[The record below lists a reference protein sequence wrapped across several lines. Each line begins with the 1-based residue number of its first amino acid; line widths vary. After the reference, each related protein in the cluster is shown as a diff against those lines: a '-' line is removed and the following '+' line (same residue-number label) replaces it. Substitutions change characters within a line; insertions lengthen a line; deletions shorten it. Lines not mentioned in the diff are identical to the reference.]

1 MGLPKCLSGYS
12 SISWTFTE
20 CEKQMNIICFRKKS
34 KNFLGILTFGAS
46 LELPELLPGQ
56 VGLTRSQLPAHAI
69 WKKNCTGSQPH
80 SRRPSMFTRSH
91 FPCLYLFLTVPLII

>member
-46 LELPELLPGQ
+46 LELPELLQFGKKIALDLNLTPE
-56 VGLTRSQLPAHAI
+56 GLLCSHALIFPVSISSSQ
-69 WKKNCTGSQPH
+69 
-80 SRRPSMFTRSH
+80 
-91 FPCLYLFLTVPLII
+91 FL